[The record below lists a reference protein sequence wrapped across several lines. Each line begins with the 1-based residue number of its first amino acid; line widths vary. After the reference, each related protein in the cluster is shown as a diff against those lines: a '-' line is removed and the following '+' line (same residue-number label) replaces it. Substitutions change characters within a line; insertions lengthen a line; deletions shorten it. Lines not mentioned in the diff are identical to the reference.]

1 MPSAYDLDQVRHAN
15 ATGRVPVVFV
25 HDPWLLAESWEPW
38 AEVFGQAGFVPVVP
52 AWPED
57 GEFAGPAAGH
67 FAGLIGGLARRPAL
81 VGHAAGGL
89 VAQIL
94 AGRGLACACVAISPA
109 PFRGALTYGRF
120 RHAVANA
127 VGEEE
132 ARRLYETYAVQAAQA
147 ADPWGLDGAAPDRGP
162 LLLVAGELDRTV
174 PWAAAHASYLWQA
187 RNRHHLTEIVELPGR
202 GHSMTV
208 DSGWRE
214 VCGTALTFIERF
226 VDP

>member
-1 MPSAYDLDQVRHAN
+1 MSSAYDLDQVRHAN

-38 AEVFGQAGFVPVVP
+38 AEVFGQAGFVPVIP
-52 AWPED
+52 AWPAAA
-57 GEFAGPAAGH
+57 GEAVGH
-67 FAGLIGGLARRPAL
+67 FAGLVGGLARRPCV

-89 VAQIL
+89 VAQVL
-94 AGRGLACACVAISPA
+94 AGLGLVRACVAVSPA

-132 ARRLYETYAVQAAQA
+132 ARRLYDRYAVPAGEA
-147 ADPWGLDGAAPDRGP
+147 ADPWSVDGTSPDRGP
-162 LLLVAGELDRTV
+162 LLLVAGEMDRVV
-174 PWAAAHASYLWQA
+174 PWAAAHDSYLCQA
-187 RNRHHLTEIVELPGR
+187 RNEHHLTEIVELPGR

-208 DSGWRE
+208 DNGWRE
-214 VCGTALTFIERF
+214 VCGTALTFIQRF
-226 VDP
+226 VEP